1 MSTINRKDFV
11 AAIGTLGAGA
21 ALAGSPAEPV
31 EAAVAAPHHPAP
43 GHYPAAAKPKPKSY
57 TPLEAIG
64 EAYLFFTAPESAF
77 VEAAVARLIPADGL
91 GPGAKEAGVAYYI
104 DQQLNGEFGAAA
116 RTYMQGP
123 YGEGLPT
130 QGYQLA
136 LTPRDVYRLGIAAGD
151 AACQKQYGKTFA
163 ELGAA
168 QQDEFLS
175 ALEHGTVA
183 FTEFPAST
191 FFDMLL
197 QNTSEGF
204 FADPVY
210 GGNRDKI
217 GWKLIGFPGVAAAYI
232 STITQYNKPYKAEPV
247 SLLDLQRNTAMVS
260 PEHRLM
266 AEMMQR
272 NGNGGEM

>member
-21 ALAGSPAEPV
+21 ALASSPAEPAD
-31 EAAVAAPHHPAP
+31 AAVAATHHPTPHH
-43 GHYPAAAKPKPKSY
+43 PAAAKPKPKSY
-57 TPLEAIG
+57 TPLETIG

-136 LTPRDVYRLGIAAGD
+136 LTPRDVYRLGIAASD
-151 AACQKQYGKTFA
+151 AACRKQYGKTFA
-163 ELGAA
+163 ELGAG
-168 QQDEFLS
+168 QQDAFMT
-175 ALEHGTVA
+175 ALEHGTVTVA
-183 FTEFPAST
+183 EFPAGA
-191 FFDMLL
+191 FFEMLL
-197 QNTSEGF
+197 QNTTEGF

-247 SLLDLQRNTAMVS
+247 SLLDLQRNTAMLS
-260 PEHRLM
+260 PEHKLM
-266 AEMMQR
+266 AEMMRR
-272 NGNGGEM
+272 NGTGGEI

>member
-21 ALAGSPAEPV
+21 ALAASPAEPV
-31 EAAVAAPHHPAP
+31 EAAVAAPHHPTAHHP
-43 GHYPAAAKPKPKSY
+43 TAAKPKPKSY
-57 TPLEAIG
+57 APLETIG
-64 EAYLFFTAPESAF
+64 EGYLFFTAPESAF

-136 LTPRDVYRLGIAAGD
+136 LTPRDIYRIGIGACD
-151 AACQKQYGKTFA
+151 AAAQKQYGKTFV
-163 ELGAA
+163 ELGATE
-168 QQDEFLS
+168 QDEFLG
-175 ALEHGTVA
+175 ALEHGKVEFA
-183 FTEFPAST
+183 DFPASI
-191 FFDMLL
+191 FFEMLL
-197 QNTSEGF
+197 QNTTEGF
-204 FADPVY
+204 FADPIY

-232 STITQYNKPYKAEPV
+232 STITQYNKPYTAEPV
-247 SLLDLQRNTAMVS
+247 SLLDLQRNTAMLS
-260 PEHRLM
+260 PEHKLM
-266 AEMMQR
+266 AEMMNR
-272 NGNGGEM
+272 NGNGGAM